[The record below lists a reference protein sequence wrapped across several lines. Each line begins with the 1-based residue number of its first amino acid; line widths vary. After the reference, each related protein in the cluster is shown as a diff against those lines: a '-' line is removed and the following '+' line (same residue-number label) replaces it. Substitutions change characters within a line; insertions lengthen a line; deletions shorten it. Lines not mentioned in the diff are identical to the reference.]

1 MTSKYVKGDSQLIKE
16 LNAALILDI
25 VREAGEISRIDIA
38 KKSKLSPP
46 AVSVIIAELLE
57 RDLLL
62 EVGKAPSTG
71 GRRPRLLTFNPQ
83 AGYLVGVDVGSTKML
98 GGVVD
103 LGGNI
108 TTTLEWPTTKS
119 EAPLERLIKLIQ
131 ELITKSNLNP
141 EKILG
146 VGVGIPGVVDPQDKV
161 ATFSPGVGW
170 DNINIAQEVSQAIGL
185 PVWTDN
191 EANAKVQGEF
201 WKGEL
206 QGVRQGLCLTIGHGI
221 GVGLLLNGEV
231 YLGKQ
236 GAAGEIGYWLLN
248 DSRPIRRPEG
258 YGELESYAA
267 GAGIVAR
274 AQAYLDDHPEE
285 ESILRMAPLTAKT
298 VFDAA
303 REMDIIAQKIV
314 NETTK
319 TLGIAIANLSSLLD
333 IETVVLSG
341 GITRA
346 GDMLRQP
353 IENVVN
359 TLTPYPPKIVISEL
373 QERAGILGAAHGFMI
388 QNRTHII
395 YSELAV

>member
-1 MTSKYVKGDSQLIKE
+1 MTGKYVKGDSQLIKE

-38 KKSKLSPP
+38 KKSRLSPP

-57 RDLLL
+57 KDLLL
-62 EVGKAPSTG
+62 EMGKAPSTG
-71 GRRPRLLTFNPQ
+71 GRRPRLLTFNPK
-83 AGYLVGVDVGSTKML
+83 AGYLIGVDVGSTKML
-98 GGVVD
+98 GGILD

-108 TTTLEWPTTKS
+108 TSTLEYPTVNT
-119 EAPLERLIKLIQ
+119 EAPLERLVKLIQ
-131 ELITKSNLNP
+131 ELIANSNLDRD
-141 EKILG
+141 KIRG
-146 VGVGIPGVVDPQDKV
+146 VGVGIPGVVNPRDKV
-161 ATFSPGVGW
+161 ANFSPGVGW

-206 QGVRQGLCLTIGHGI
+206 CGVDQGLCLTIGHGI

-236 GAAGEIGYWLLN
+236 GAAGEIGYWLLHG
-248 DSRPIRRPEG
+248 SRPIRRPEG
-258 YGELESYAA
+258 YGELESFAA

-274 AQAYLDDHPEE
+274 AQAYLDEHPDE
-285 ESILRMAPLTAKT
+285 ESILRSTPLTAKT

-319 TLGIAIANLSSLLD
+319 TLGIAIANLASLLD

-341 GITRA
+341 GITHA
-346 GDMLRQP
+346 GEILREP

-359 TLTPYPPKIVISEL
+359 TLTPYPPKIVISQL
-373 QERAGILGAAHGFMI
+373 QERAGLLGAARGFMV

-395 YSELAV
+395 YSELEM

>member
-25 VREAGEISRIDIA
+25 VRKAGEISRIEIA

-57 RDLLL
+57 KDLLL

-71 GRRPRLLTFNPQ
+71 GRRPRLLTFNPE
-83 AGYLVGVDVGSTKML
+83 AGYLIGVDVGSTKML

-108 TTTLEWPTTKS
+108 TTTLECPTIDC
-119 EAPLERLIKLIQ
+119 EAPLERLINLVQ
-131 ELITKSNLNP
+131 ELMTNSELGP
-141 EKILG
+141 EKIIG
-146 VGVGIPGVVDPQDKV
+146 VGLGIPGVVHPRNKV

-170 DNINIAQEVSQAIGL
+170 DDINIAQEVSQAIAL
-185 PVWTDN
+185 PVWIGN

-206 QGVRQGLCLTIGHGI
+206 QGVSQGLCLTIGHGI
-221 GVGLLLNGEV
+221 GVGLLLNREI

-258 YGELESYAA
+258 YGELESFAA

-285 ESILRMAPLTAKT
+285 ESILRTVHLTAKA

-303 REMDIIAQKIV
+303 REMDIIAQRII

-341 GITRA
+341 GITHA
-346 GDMLRQP
+346 GEILRKP

-373 QERAGILGAAHGFMI
+373 QEKAGILGAANGFMV

-395 YSELAV
+395 YSELEL